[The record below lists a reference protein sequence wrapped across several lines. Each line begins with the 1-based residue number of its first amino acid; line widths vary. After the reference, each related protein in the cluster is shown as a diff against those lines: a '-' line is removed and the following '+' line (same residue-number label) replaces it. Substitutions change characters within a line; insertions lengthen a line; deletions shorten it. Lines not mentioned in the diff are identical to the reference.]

1 MIVKDKLFSAIID
14 YLLQYNNMSYSSL
27 SVFLISSKKS
37 FCYLH
42 FFWTKCPRRRG
53 SWPYSRKRVGKSKNP
68 HFVIN
73 KWVDSNSD
81 QNEKFA
87 SALFWMFNCSPVKQV
102 SESPRGRG
110 RVGGHWGSGLQL
122 QIHLSLDSNLAKRD
136 NGLCTHITV
145 QFF

>member
-87 SALFWMFNCSPVKQV
+87 SALFWMFNCSPVK
-102 SESPRGRG
+102 
-110 RVGGHWGSGLQL
+110 
-122 QIHLSLDSNLAKRD
+122 
-136 NGLCTHITV
+136 
-145 QFF
+145 